1 MVPGWNAFGD
11 GPLRGTD
18 GSVASMDNL
27 ERTLTT
33 AAGHLRSGLLD
44 NEQQVKTSII
54 LPILRAL
61 GWDDADP
68 REFRAEYRVKD
79 AGANVR
85 RVDYVLLDR
94 DDDSPLVFFE
104 AKAVDRAGAR
114 AVDQLFDYGSNRG
127 VPFLVLTDGARW
139 DFYLSMAGGH
149 YDERRF
155 YSLDLDQ
162 SDKVFEHAE
171 FLKRHLDRDR
181 VRSGNARR
189 AAEDLL
195 ESNRKRDRARRTIPD
210 IFKDLLQ
217 RPDET
222 ILDRLA
228 DQVKARCGTRPETA
242 DVEEYLRDVGTQ
254 LKDMTVSES
263 SRTSEPR
270 QSREPEPGRAAPSPG
285 VSATAP
291 ATTRSKI
298 AGFVFDG
305 EEVRTRWSMDALIE
319 ILKRFDNMA
328 PDFMERYDSRTA
340 GRIRKRVARDKSDL
354 IPGRADLVEQYS
366 RDLGNGWWLNTDPQE
381 VKVIKR
387 LIETACEV
395 AGVRLGD
402 RLRLIE
408 E

>member
-1 MVPGWNAFGD
+1 
-11 GPLRGTD
+11 
-18 GSVASMDNL
+18 MDNL

-61 GWDDADP
+61 GWDDSDP

-114 AVDQLFDYGSNRG
+114 AVDQLFSYSFHRG

-195 ESNRKRDRARRTIPD
+195 EGNRKRDRARRAIPD
-210 IFKDLLQ
+210 VFKDLLQ
-217 RPDET
+217 RPDEML
-222 ILDRLA
+222 IRSLA
-228 DQVKARCGTRPETA
+228 DQVETAHGIRPETA
-242 DVEEYLRDVGTQ
+242 DVEEYLKSVEVRS
-254 LKDMTVSES
+254 KDTTVSAT

-270 QSREPEPGRAAPSPG
+270 QASPPPRGPEAPP
-285 VSATAP
+285 AP
-291 ATTRSKI
+291 ARLWLV
-298 AGFVFDG
+298 GFVLDG
-305 EEVRTRWSMDALIE
+305 ESVRTGSAIGALAE
-319 ILKRFDNMA
+319 ILKRFDEMA
-328 PDFMERYDSRTA
+328 PDFMDRFASRTA
-340 GRIRKRVARDKSDL
+340 GTTRKRVAMNRVDL
-354 IPGRADLVEQYS
+354 FPGLPDSVEKHS
-366 RDLGNGWWLNTDPQE
+366 RDLENGWWLNTDIPRGVVE
-381 VKVIKR
+381 IKK
-387 LIETACEV
+387 T
-395 AGVRLGD
+395 D
-402 RLRLIE
+402 RDRM
-408 E
+408 

>member
-1 MVPGWNAFGD
+1 MRGID
-11 GPLRGTD
+11 GNT
-18 GSVASMDNL
+18 ASMDRL

-139 DFYLSMAGGH
+139 DFYLSMARGR
-149 YDERRF
+149 YEERRF
-155 YSLDLDQ
+155 YSLYLDRL
-162 SDKVFEHAE
+162 DKVTEHAE

-181 VRSGNARR
+181 VRSGDARR
-189 AAEDLL
+189 AAEDLH
-195 ESNRKRDRARRTIPD
+195 ESNRKRDKARRAIPD
-210 IFKDLLQ
+210 VFKNLLR

-228 DQVKARCGTRPETA
+228 DQVRARCGTRPEAA
-242 DVEEYLRDVGTQ
+242 DVEEYLRDVGTR

-285 VSATAP
+285 ASATAP
-291 ATTRSKI
+291 AMTRSKI

-305 EEVRTRWSMDALIE
+305 EEVQTRWSMDALIE
-319 ILKRFDNMA
+319 ILKRFDSMA
-328 PDFMERYDSRTA
+328 PDFMERYDSRTE
-340 GRIRKRVARDKSDL
+340 GRIRKRVARNKSDL
-354 IPGRADLVEQYS
+354 IPGRPDLVKQYS

-402 RLRLIE
+402 RLKLIE